1 MIKGIGIGLVDKDRF
16 NKLLAKF
23 GNRVA
28 QKVLSYDERNEY
40 ENIDDKTSFLS
51 KRFAAKEALS
61 KAFGSG
67 LYRNGVYPTLIS
79 VKHNENG
86 KPFFEFRDSLN
97 FYVKNNFSNIQLSIT
112 DSDSESIALVVA
124 E

>member
-1 MIKGIGIGLVDKDRF
+1 MIKGIGIDLVDKDRF

-51 KRFAAKEALS
+51 K
-61 KAFGSG
+61 
-67 LYRNGVYPTLIS
+67 
-79 VKHNENG
+79 
-86 KPFFEFRDSLN
+86 DSLQKKH
-97 FYVKNNFSNIQLSIT
+97 YLKHLGLVCIEMAYIQL
-112 DSDSESIALVVA
+112 LFL
-124 E
+124 

>member
-1 MIKGIGIGLVDKDRF
+1 MIKGIGIDLVDKDRF

-61 KAFGSG
+61 LS
-67 LYRNGVYPTLIS
+67 LI
-79 VKHNENG
+79 H
-86 KPFFEFRDSLN
+86 
-97 FYVKNNFSNIQLSIT
+97 I
-112 DSDSESIALVVA
+112 
-124 E
+124 

>member
-1 MIKGIGIGLVDKDRF
+1 MIKGIGIDLVDKSRF
-16 NKLLAKF
+16 DKLLAKF
-23 GNRVA
+23 GNRVVK
-28 QKVLSYDERNEY
+28 KVLSYDERDEY

-79 VKHNENG
+79 VKHTENG
-86 KPFFEFRDSLN
+86 KPFFEFRNSLN
-97 FYVKNNFSNIQLSIT
+97 SYVTTNFSNIQLSIT

>member
-1 MIKGIGIGLVDKDRF
+1 MIKGIGIDLVDKDRF

-86 KPFFEFRDSLN
+86 KPFLN
-97 FYVKNNFSNIQLSIT
+97 LET
-112 DSDSESIALVVA
+112 L
-124 E
+124 